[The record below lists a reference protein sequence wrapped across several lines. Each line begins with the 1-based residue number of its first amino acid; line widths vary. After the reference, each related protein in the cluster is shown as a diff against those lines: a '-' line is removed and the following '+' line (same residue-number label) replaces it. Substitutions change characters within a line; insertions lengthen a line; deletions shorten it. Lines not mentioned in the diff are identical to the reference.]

1 MKNLRLTPFLLV
13 LPAVGYIVAFSF
25 FPTIDAVYLSF
36 QDPHGGLSLHNYQ
49 ELAYFNVGGA
59 VLDTV
64 LVTVGALLIQLA
76 LGFLVASVLS
86 REFLGK
92 RALSTMTIIPM
103 GVATVV
109 AAITFSFIFQTSGG
123 YANTVLHSLFG
134 INVNWYQTSLSSLLV
149 VMLADSWKNTPIV
162 SLILLAGMSSIPREL
177 YYSAALDGAGPVRR
191 FIHITLPNLRG
202 FIGVALIL
210 RGVQEF
216 NIFAL
221 PLILIGDHPPLLTT
235 LVYNLYTTTFPEVG
249 LALAAAT
256 ILLGFILVFMGVVIK
271 LTGGRSS

>member
-1 MKNLRLTPFLLV
+1 MKLTPFLLV

-49 ELAYFNVGGA
+49 ELSYFNVGGA
-59 VLDTV
+59 IVDTV

-86 REFLGK
+86 REFRGK
-92 RALSTMTIIPM
+92 KALSTAAIIPM

-123 YANTVLHSLFG
+123 YANTVVHSILG
-134 INVNWYQTSLSSLLV
+134 TNVNWYQSSLSSLLV
-149 VMLADSWKNTPIV
+149 VMIADSWKNTPIV

-177 YYSAALDGAGPVRR
+177 YYSAAIDGAGPVRR
-191 FIHITLPNLRG
+191 FIHVTLPNLRS

-221 PLILIGDHPPLLTT
+221 PLILVGDHPPLLTT

-256 ILLGFILVFMGVVIK
+256 VLLGFILVFMGVVIK
-271 LTGGRSS
+271 LTGGRTT

>member
-1 MKNLRLTPFLLV
+1 MV
-13 LPAVGYIVAFSF
+13 LPAVAYITIFSF

-36 QDPHGGLSLHNYQ
+36 LDPHGGLSLKNYQ
-49 ELAYFNVGGA
+49 ELGYFNVEGA
-59 VLDTV
+59 ILDTI
-64 LVTVGALLIQLA
+64 LVTVGALVIQLA

-86 REFLGK
+86 REFFGR
-92 RALSTMTIIPM
+92 RALSTITIIPM
-103 GVATVV
+103 GIATVV
-109 AAITFSFIFQTSGG
+109 AAVTFSFIFQTSGG
-123 YANTVLHSLFG
+123 YANTVLHSLFNV
-134 INVNWYQTSLSSLLV
+134 NVNWYQSPVSSLLV

-162 SLILLAGMSSIPREL
+162 SLILLAGLSSIPKEL
-177 YYSAALDGAGPVRR
+177 YYSAAIDGAGPIRR
-191 FIHITLPNLRG
+191 FIHITLPNLRS

-256 ILLGFILVFMGVVIK
+256 VLLGFILVFMGVVIK
-271 LTGGRSS
+271 LTGGGSQ

>member
-1 MKNLRLTPFLLV
+1 MKLTPFLLV

-25 FPTIDAVYLSF
+25 FPTVDAVYLSF

-49 ELAYFNVGGA
+49 ELTYFNIGGA

-86 REFLGK
+86 REFFGK
-92 RALSTMTIIPM
+92 KALSTITIIPM

-123 YANTVLHSLFG
+123 YANTIIHSLFG
-134 INVNWYQTSLSSLLV
+134 TNVNWYQTSLSSLIV

-177 YYSAALDGAGPVRR
+177 YYSAAIDGAGPFRR
-191 FIHITLPNLRG
+191 FVHITLPNLRS

-256 ILLGFILVFMGVVIK
+256 VLLGFILVFMGVVIK
-271 LTGGRSS
+271 LTGGRST

>member
-1 MKNLRLTPFLLV
+1 MKWTPFLLV
-13 LPAVGYIVAFSF
+13 IPAVGYIIGFSF

-49 ELAYFNVGGA
+49 ELAYFNIGGS

-64 LVTVGALLIQLA
+64 LVTVGALAIQLG
-76 LGFLVASVLS
+76 LGFVVASVLS
-86 REFLGK
+86 REFFGK
-92 RALSTMTIIPM
+92 KAVSTITIIPM

-109 AAITFSFIFQTSGG
+109 AAITFSFIFETSGG
-123 YANTVLHSLFG
+123 YANTILHSLFG
-134 INVNWYQTSLSSLLV
+134 ANVDWYSTSLSSLLV

-162 SLILLAGMSSIPREL
+162 SLILLAGMSSIPKEL
-177 YYSAALDGAGPVRR
+177 YYSASIDGAGPLRR
-191 FIHITLPNLRG
+191 FLYITLPNLRS

-256 ILLGFILVFMGVVIK
+256 VLLGFILVFMGVVIK